1 MVTKITI
8 HSTCENYE
16 DVIPE
21 CGGNGGSAG
30 SFGTYRGQ
38 TITYFYS
45 THKGNNKGTLLK
57 LKKTPS
63 DQSNIIVRVNGKTY
77 TLISR
82 GKGGWTTSEIIFSG
96 AGTYT
101 VVFLN

>member
-1 MVTKITI
+1 MIIKITI

-57 LKKTPS
+57 LKKIPS
-63 DQSNIIVRVNGKTY
+63 NQSNIIVRVNGKTY

-82 GKGGWTTSEIIFSG
+82 GKGAWTTSEIIFSG

-101 VVFLN
+101 VEFLN